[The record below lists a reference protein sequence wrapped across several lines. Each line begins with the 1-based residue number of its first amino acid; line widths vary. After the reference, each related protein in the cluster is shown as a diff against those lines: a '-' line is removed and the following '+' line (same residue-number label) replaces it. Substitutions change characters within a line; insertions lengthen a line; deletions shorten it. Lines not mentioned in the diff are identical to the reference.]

1 MTGNYPRH
9 VRWRGILTGLPAVAA
24 AYALLRTLAVA
35 GLAPALFPDSAGY
48 LTLDLSTP
56 IARPLPV
63 PLLFA
68 LAGSDAVRVAL
79 HVVVGVVAWVWLAHE
94 LSSAS
99 RRPGTVRWMTVI
111 TGLTPQVIRFDQA
124 ILAESL
130 TISAGVVLVAATMRT
145 VSSGRSFTASAGWVG
160 AFVLFVTVRPH
171 HLVFLFVAAAA
182 VAVRAATDRR
192 LPRVLGAVLILVS
205 VIGVQQL
212 RSNKPTSVLNMYTVL
227 VEQVVRDPVATE
239 WFVRNGMPRV
249 AVSEDIAAYD
259 TPEMLAPEL
268 LAYLDLPQG
277 QLPPRLMR
285 AGGMDLARWVHD
297 DGWSTYAR
305 WLLTHPSTTWSRL
318 VDLAGPTLDVA
329 DDGFLPLGSRTVVPR
344 VFFVPTVVCILV
356 TLIGALLAAL
366 GGRRRAAGAVAAVL
380 GGALTLYAVAML
392 TSGIEHPRHAAVAAV
407 LVRVAALAGAA
418 QLLAGRVRTD
428 APSPASPV
436 S

>member
-1 MTGNYPRH
+1 M
-9 VRWRGILTGLPAVAA
+9 RWRGFLTGLPAVAVTYA
-24 AYALLRTLAVA
+24 ALRTLAVA
-35 GLAPALFPDSAGY
+35 GLPAARFPDSAGY

-63 PLLFA
+63 PLLYA
-68 LAGSDAVRVAL
+68 LAGSDAGRVAL
-79 HVVVGVVAWVWLAHE
+79 QVAAGVAAWVWLAHE

-99 RRPGTVRWMTVI
+99 RRPGTVRWATAVI
-111 TGLTPQVIRFDQA
+111 GLTPQVIRFDQA

-130 TISAGVVLVAATMRT
+130 TISAGVALVAATLRI
-145 VSSGRSFTASAGWVG
+145 SSTGRALTSSAGWVA

-171 HLVFLFVAAAA
+171 HLVFLFAATAA
-182 VAVRAATDRR
+182 VALRAVADRR

-205 VIGVQQL
+205 VLGVQQL

-227 VEQVVRDPVATE
+227 VEQVVRDPVATA
-239 WFVRNGMPRV
+239 WFTDKGMPRF
-249 AVSEDIAAYD
+249 AVTENIAAYD
-259 TPEMLAPEL
+259 TPEMLPPEL

-277 QLPPRLMR
+277 QMPPRLMR
-285 AGGMDLARWVHD
+285 IGGMELARWVHD

-305 WLLTHPSTTWSRL
+305 WLVTHPSGTWARL
-318 VDLAGPTLDVA
+318 VDLAGPTMDVA
-329 DDGFLPLGSRTVVPR
+329 DDGFLPLDTRTVVPR

-356 TLIGALLAAL
+356 TLLGAAMAAL
-366 GGRRRAAGAVAAVL
+366 RGRRRTALATVAVL
-380 GGALTLYAVAML
+380 AGALTLYAVAML

-418 QLLAGRVRTD
+418 QFLAGRVRTD
-428 APSPASPV
+428 APSPATPV